1 LAEPSSR
8 RNHPARVIRIAC
20 AFAFAASVAF
30 DACAGRAAACVA
42 NPRDRVFLAA
52 DTSDP
57 DVFVWDDRFRL
68 TEYAL
73 GRWGD
78 PRSVMV
84 HTVLAHPGTRAVVL
98 TCLPGALHPKYSAAT
113 EDAIRVT
120 MLSGPY
126 RGRSGWVAARDVHP
140 ER

>member
-1 LAEPSSR
+1 MFAAS
-8 RNHPARVIRIAC
+8 
-20 AFAFAASVAF
+20 FAFAANAS
-30 DACAGRAAACVA
+30 RERSCVA
-42 NPRDRVFLAA
+42 TPRDRVVLAA

-78 PRSVMV
+78 TRSVMV

-98 TCLPGALHPKYSAAT
+98 ACLPGALHPKYSVVR
-113 EDAIRVT
+113 EDAVRVT
-120 MLSGPY
+120 MLTGPY

-140 ER
+140 QR